1 MVLTG
6 EGNGGIAHGDAIV
19 AFVDATMEAVPA
31 AIEAARERLAEAI
44 GDRGVVDTAA
54 VAAMFQLN
62 TRAAD
67 AAGVPIEEPTRENRS
82 RLGEHLGFDPRSDG
96 QAP

>member
-1 MVLTG
+1 MLTAEGDGGVEYG
-6 EGNGGIAHGDAIV
+6 EAIV
-19 AFVDATMEAVPA
+19 AFVDATMKADPV
-31 AIEAARERLAEAI
+31 AIAEARERLSQAI

-82 RLGEHLGFDPRSDG
+82 ALGEHLGFDARSDG